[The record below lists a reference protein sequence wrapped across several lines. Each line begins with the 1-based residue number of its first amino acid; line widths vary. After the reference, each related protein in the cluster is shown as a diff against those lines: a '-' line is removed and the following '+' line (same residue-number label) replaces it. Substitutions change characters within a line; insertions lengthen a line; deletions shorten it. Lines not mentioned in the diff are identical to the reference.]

1 MPTDKW
7 GIPFFYPT
15 KATAG
20 LSGTG
25 QGFFWEQSN
34 DVTKDDDFTGN
45 CMLRIGK
52 EHDSSDYDVI
62 NTTTGEWTF
71 PFNFDGSDGL
81 SLSGPTGH
89 HTGGETHG
97 CQGFTYMINVSLED
111 SPPQFRF
118 RKETYHVQYDNHPE
132 GLWTHPEAPDQIVGG
147 GWFGYGWVAYNKKD
161 GRGPGKDSRV
171 CECWWNNNPD
181 GDITNWKML
190 KRVEDKGAG
199 VTNWGVP
206 ATCDGEAY
214 QVGTWSN
221 IQFRFKVDASDF
233 SLHPLKPECDGTKIN
248 SIGGEDM
255 SFSDCE
261 NRGYGYRIDMPRDI
275 EMKCLFKFEDTS
287 GVCHLKNVSIREI
300 DPTASFD
307 DNQNSG
313 NPPDEQP
320 PEPTTVQGSFK
331 LQWNDN
337 SIGASACAG
346 TGTGGGG
353 GTGNSIFYTVPNGGD
368 ANAKELST
376 AFQNRSAIGEIVQS
390 SASIFAGKKPR
401 QIDVWLKKVGT
412 PAASP
417 TVTIKIYNNLG
428 VLVFTSAGLDPSTLT
443 TSFAKYSFDLSGNTY
458 IMQTDASI
466 EVSYNTSS
474 ASNYVMATYSNDTYP
489 NTAYFNYEGSWP
501 PDIKTSREWSC
512 DIWE

>member
-1 MPTDKW
+1 MPVDKW

-15 KATAG
+15 KTN
-20 LSGTG
+20 
-25 QGFFWEQSN
+25 GFFWEQKGN
-34 DVTKDDDFTGN
+34 IKDDSDDG
-45 CMLRIGK
+45 MVRLGK
-52 EHDSSDYDVI
+52 EFDQVDIVSE
-62 NTTTGEWTF
+62 TTGEFKF
-71 PFNFDGSDGL
+71 PFDDNASYFCIQGGA
-81 SLSGPTGH
+81 GH
-89 HTGGETHG
+89 FTGGETHG
-97 CQGFTYMINVSLED
+97 CEGAGYLGNFTLED
-111 SPPQFRF
+111 NPMQCYIQ
-118 RKETYHVQYDNHPE
+118 KQMYHGGSKVEHSSGKTTHSSFNQRIRGNGWI
-132 GLWTHPEAPDQIVGG
+132 GLA
-147 GWFGYGWVAYNKKD
+147 WVRYNKAN
-161 GRGPGKDSRV
+161 GAQAGHNTTNSV
-171 CECWWNNNPD
+171 VLELWANPNPTSN
-181 GDITNWKML
+181 IASWTMV
-190 KRVEDKGAG
+190 KRVEDTGGWGTGGDSCNGDVDQIIDWSG
-199 VTNWGVP
+199 V
-206 ATCDGEAY
+206 
-214 QVGTWSN
+214 
-221 IQFRFKVDASDF
+221 QFRFKSGTPDF
-233 SLHPLKPECDGTKIN
+233 SLHPDPLPEFEDGDNIHCT
-248 SIGGEDM
+248 GDADM
-255 SFSDCE
+255 NFDSTS
-261 NRGYGYRIDMPRDI
+261 NKGYCKSATFPRDI
-275 EMKCLFKFEDTS
+275 EIKCLIKQDTQGD
-287 GVCHLKNVSIREI
+287 GVISLKNLSLREI
-300 DPTASFD
+300 DPTKSFD

-337 SIGASACAG
+337 TIGASACAG

-390 SASIFAGKKPR
+390 SASIFAGRKPR

-474 ASNYVMATYSNDTYP
+474 ASNYVMATYSTDTYP

-501 PDIKTSREWSC
+501 PDIKTTREWSC
-512 DIWE
+512 DVWE